1 MKLRLI
7 EEKDGTKSFEIAAT
21 FSNSEAGF
29 WEVVPKKETELTF
42 DNMVVGYQKAGDKLL
57 KVTCSSHQLKIGD
70 EVQVT
75 GTREYDGLYPVKA
88 VDEVNDAFTI
98 DLGYQP
104 GEAVDLKAKKRRGIC
119 FGGSADYLRTGTLE
133 LPPFAVDTDG
143 GRIVSAWVWL
153 ESAQSQAQLIV
164 GQDDQA
170 IELGVDTDN
179 KVQLKI
185 HCDDNSTH
193 DVKDPDALPLKT
205 WVHYAGTVELSGP
218 G

>member
-1 MKLRLI
+1 M
-7 EEKDGTKSFEIAAT
+7 
-21 FSNSEAGF
+21 
-29 WEVVPKKETELTF
+29 
-42 DNMVVGYQKAGDKLL
+42 
-57 KVTCSSHQLKIGD
+57 
-70 EVQVT
+70 
-75 GTREYDGLYPVKA
+75 
-88 VDEVNDAFTI
+88 
-98 DLGYQP
+98 
-104 GEAVDLKAKKRRGIC
+104 
-119 FGGSADYLRTGTLE
+119 DYLRTGTLE

-193 DVKDPDALPLKT
+193 DVKDPDALSLKT
-205 WVHYAGTVELSGP
+205 WVHYAGTVEYETGTSKQTRLYLCRNGAKVTPTAATGETIVDQEKVIADHYPTGLTMDAFRFGGTNTKHAVTIP
-218 G
+218 GTVPAAVLTLAFWVKTQAGGEVDLV

>member
-1 MKLRLI
+1 M
-7 EEKDGTKSFEIAAT
+7 
-21 FSNSEAGF
+21 
-29 WEVVPKKETELTF
+29 
-42 DNMVVGYQKAGDKLL
+42 
-57 KVTCSSHQLKIGD
+57 
-70 EVQVT
+70 
-75 GTREYDGLYPVKA
+75 
-88 VDEVNDAFTI
+88 
-98 DLGYQP
+98 
-104 GEAVDLKAKKRRGIC
+104 
-119 FGGSADYLRTGTLE
+119 RTGTLE

-193 DVKDPDALPLKT
+193 DVKDPDALSLKT
-205 WVHYAGTVELSGP
+205 WVHYAGTVEYETGTSKQTRLYLCRNGAKVTPTAATGETIVDQEKVIADHYPTGLTMDAFRFGGTNTKHAVTIP
-218 G
+218 GTVPAAVLTLAFWVKTQAGGEVDLV